1 LIAVVELQFTG
12 VFIELGGN
20 DSKLVNRV
28 HLAAFEQDYHELVKS
43 FAQLPSHPRI
53 ILLLPLPSFVKD
65 TAREWDA
72 VIVSQII
79 PRIRQVAYEE
89 RVEVLDMH
97 SPIVI
102 SSWKQVSIY
111 NVKLIF
117 TEPGFE

>member
-1 LIAVVELQFTG
+1 MVAVVELQFTG

-28 HLAAFEQDYHELVKS
+28 HLDAFEQDYHELVKS

-97 SPIVI
+97 SPIVDFI
-102 SSWKQVSIY
+102 LEAGKH
-111 NVKLIF
+111 L
-117 TEPGFE
+117 